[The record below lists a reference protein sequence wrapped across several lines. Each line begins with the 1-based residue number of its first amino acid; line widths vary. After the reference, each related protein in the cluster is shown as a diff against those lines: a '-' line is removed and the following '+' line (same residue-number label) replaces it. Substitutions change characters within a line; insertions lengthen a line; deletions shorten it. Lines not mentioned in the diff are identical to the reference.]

1 MKLKKSLWPLAV
13 AAIAIV
19 IAGCNLF
26 NPTQSVDIASG
37 DADALT
43 YEGYL
48 HYQKT
53 EYYEAC
59 EYFEKALAADPR
71 SSEAWYGRAKAI
83 LSMQP
88 ALNVFELL
96 RYARPNGTNLF
107 SGFQYMSD
115 QQAYDIDTQ
124 IDVVLGALDPFIL
137 LDTTN
142 QLDGK
147 IRFSQ
152 IVDSY
157 SVLVLTKWGIAMR
170 NCQLNFNELV
180 TIDTTGI
187 HYNMNNNTCG
197 GHGMDSFDKFIEA
210 TLQNPHMAAEI
221 LMTAVPQELNEYIT
235 PAGFEKM
242 VKVGAEAYIE
252 TKDALSGAA
261 AGLSQVGSQMGSYFN
276 KADDEVAGGDR

>member
-53 EYYEAC
+53 EYYEAQV
-59 EYFEKALAADPR
+59 YFEKALAADPR

-107 SGFQYMSD
+107 SGFQYMRD

-187 HYNMNNNTCG
+187 HYNMNSNTCG
-197 GHGMDSFDKFIEA
+197 GNGMDSFNKFIEA

-252 TKDALSGAA
+252 TRDVLSGAA

>member
-1 MKLKKSLWPLAV
+1 MKLKKSLWTLAV
-13 AAIAIV
+13 AAIAIG

-37 DADALT
+37 DAEALT

-53 EYYEAC
+53 EYLEAQV
-59 EYFEKALAADPR
+59 YFDKALSADPR

-107 SGFQYMSD
+107 SGFQYMTD

-124 IDVVLGALDPFIL
+124 IDIVLREALDPFIL
-137 LDTTN
+137 LDTTGR
-142 QLDGK
+142 LDGK
-147 IRFSQ
+147 IRFAQ

-157 SVLVLTKWGIAMR
+157 SILVLTKWGIAMR
-170 NCQLNFNELV
+170 NCQLNFNDLV
-180 TIDTTGI
+180 TIDTSGI
-187 HYNMNNNTCG
+187 HYNMNSNTCG
-197 GHGMDSFDKFIEA
+197 GNGMNSFEKFIGA
-210 TLQNPHMAAEI
+210 TLENPHMVAQV
-221 LMTAVPQELNEYIT
+221 LMTAVPQELTEYIT
-235 PAGFEKM
+235 PAGFEKA
-242 VKVGAEAYIE
+242 VEVGAQAYLE
-252 TKDALSGAA
+252 TKDLVTGAA
-261 AGLSQVGSQMGSYFN
+261 EGMTQQLGNLFN
-276 KADDEVAGGDR
+276 KADEQVAGSDQ

>member
-53 EYYEAC
+53 EYYEAQV
-59 EYFEKALAADPR
+59 YFEKALAADPR

-187 HYNMNNNTCG
+187 HYNMNSNTCG